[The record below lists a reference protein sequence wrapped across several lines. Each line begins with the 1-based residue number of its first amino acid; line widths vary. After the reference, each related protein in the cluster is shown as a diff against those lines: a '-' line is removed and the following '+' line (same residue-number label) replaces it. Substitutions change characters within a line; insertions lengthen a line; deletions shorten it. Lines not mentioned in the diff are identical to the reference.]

1 MSRYTG
7 PRIRIL
13 RRLGEVLPGLT
24 WKQPKNRQN
33 RPGQHGALPR
43 RKVSEYKVRLDEKQK
58 VRFNYGV
65 SEKQLRRYFR
75 MAKKS
80 PGNTGLRLLQLLESR
95 LDNVLYRVGVAPTI
109 RAARQLVNH
118 GHVLVD
124 GRRCSISSRVLTSGE
139 VVTLKPAAQKMALV
153 QNSLAEPGRQVP
165 PFLSFDAEKIE
176 LQFVQDPAR
185 EDVQLDVKENY
196 IVEWYS
202 RIA

>member
-1 MSRYTG
+1 M
-7 PRIRIL
+7 RIL

-43 RKVSEYKVRLDEKQK
+43 RKVSEYKLRLEEKQK
-58 VRFNYGV
+58 VRFNYGLT
-65 SEKQLRRYFR
+65 ERQLRRYFR
-75 MAKKS
+75 TAARS

-95 LDNVLYRVGVAPTI
+95 LDNVLYRVGIAPTI

-118 GHVLVD
+118 GHVMVD
-124 GRRCSISSRVLTSGE
+124 GKRCGVASRVLTAGE
-139 VVTLKPAAQKMALV
+139 VVTLKEHTQKLPLV
-153 QNSLAEPGRQVP
+153 VNSLAEPGRQVP
-165 PFLSFDAEKIE
+165 AFLGYESEKMA
-176 LQFVQDPAR
+176 LTFLQDPAR
-185 EDVQLDVKENY
+185 EDVQIDVKESL

>member
-7 PRIRIL
+7 PRVRIL

-33 RPGQHGALPR
+33 RPGQHGAEPR
-43 RKVSEYKVRLDEKQK
+43 RKVSEYKLRLEEKQK
-58 VRFNYGV
+58 VRYNYGLT
-65 SEKQLRRYFR
+65 ERQLRRYFR
-75 MAKKS
+75 IAARM
-80 PGNTGLRLLQLLESR
+80 PGNTGLRLMQLLESR
-95 LDNVLYRVGVAPTI
+95 LDNVLYRVGIAPTI

-124 GRRCSISSRVLTSGE
+124 GRRCIIPSRILKRGE
-139 VVTLKPAAQKMALV
+139 VVTLKERAQKMALV

-165 PFLSFDAEKIE
+165 PFLSFDADKMAVTFQQE
-176 LQFVQDPAR
+176 PAR
-185 EDVQLDVKENY
+185 EDVQLDVKETL

>member
-7 PRIRIL
+7 PRVRIL

-24 WKQPKNRQN
+24 WKQPKHRQN

-43 RKVSEYKVRLDEKQK
+43 RKVSEYKLRLEEKQK
-58 VRFNYGV
+58 VRYNYGLT
-65 SEKQLRRYFR
+65 ERQLRRYFR
-75 MAKKS
+75 VAAGS
-80 PGNTGLRLLQLLESR
+80 PGNTGLRLMQLLESR
-95 LDNVLYRVGVAPTI
+95 LDNVLYRVGIAPSI

-118 GHVLVD
+118 GHVMVN
-124 GRRCSISSRVLTSGE
+124 GKRCSISSRVLEPGE
-139 VVTLKPAAQKMALV
+139 VVQLKERAAKLALV

-165 PFLSFDAEKIE
+165 PFLAYDADKVAVT
-176 LQFVQDPAR
+176 FVQNPAR
-185 EDVQLDVKENY
+185 EDVQLDVKETL

>member
-1 MSRYTG
+1 V
-7 PRIRIL
+7 RIL

-33 RPGQHGALPR
+33 RPGQHGAEPR
-43 RKVSEYKVRLDEKQK
+43 RKVSEYKLRLEEKQK
-58 VRFNYGV
+58 VRYNYGLT
-65 SEKQLRRYFR
+65 ERQLRRYFR
-75 MAKKS
+75 IAARM
-80 PGNTGLRLLQLLESR
+80 PGNTGLRLMQLLESR
-95 LDNVLYRVGVAPTI
+95 LDNVLYRVGIAPTI

-124 GRRCSISSRVLTSGE
+124 GRRCSIPSRILKRGE
-139 VVTLKPAAQKMALV
+139 VVTLKERAQKMALV

-165 PFLSFDAEKIE
+165 PFLSFDADKMAVTFQQE
-176 LQFVQDPAR
+176 PAR
-185 EDVQLDVKENY
+185 EDVQLDVKETL